1 MQKSL
6 IGKLN
11 TLVERRS
18 QIDEMLS
25 QPDATKDQTRF
36 KELSKELSEIM
47 PIVECFEK
55 FKTVEKDI
63 QVAEE
68 LTTDGDP
75 DLRELGLEELQAN
88 KNLLTPLQ
96 EKLIINTSE
105 KKLDKN
111 IKKILEFIP
120 KKFLKNLINTY
131 DQIKQKNEAL
141 IITQQ
146 LND

>member
-25 QPDATKDQTRF
+25 QPEATKDQTRF

-63 QVAEE
+63 QVAE
-68 LTTDGDP
+68 
-75 DLRELGLEELQAN
+75 
-88 KNLLTPLQ
+88 
-96 EKLIINTSE
+96 
-105 KKLDKN
+105 
-111 IKKILEFIP
+111 
-120 KKFLKNLINTY
+120 
-131 DQIKQKNEAL
+131 
-141 IITQQ
+141 
-146 LND
+146 